1 MSAFKNVSR
10 PPVFSK
16 DCTFVSDA
24 NSLPRSAILNRQQ
37 YTQSTRVRKI
47 LLANKNSLNNAIEIY
62 NSNINNINNN
72 NNNNNINNEILSTK
86 SSSNQNSLSFDLAN
100 QSLNDLSL
108 IKKPF
113 KHYKQSSVST
123 KVTSRSISVVSNER
137 INNNNHI
144 NSHANLKTPQTNV
157 NIYFLK
163 KKNKKII

>member
-72 NNNNNINNEILSTK
+72 NNINNETLSTK

-137 INNNNHI
+137 INNNNNNHI

-157 NIYFLK
+157 NIYFST
-163 KKNKKII
+163 KKNK